1 MMRTQ
6 DFNFGQEF
14 ERIFGTFKQ
23 DTIKI
28 NGSQSGT
35 TKKKFHSVNK
45 LPLVELSP
53 FSKGITHAKL
63 FFQLFLIKQ
72 KYENFF
78 QKCRMRC
85 FEGKKFRYVYSEV
98 FEKGSL

>member
-1 MMRTQ
+1 MRTQ

-35 TKKKFHSVNK
+35 TKKKFQKGLHMQNYF
-45 LPLVELSP
+45 
-53 FSKGITHAKL
+53 FS
-63 FFQLFLIKQ
+63 F
-72 KYENFF
+72 
-78 QKCRMRC
+78 
-85 FEGKKFRYVYSEV
+85 S
-98 FEKGSL
+98 